1 MKKLFASLS
10 LILMLTACGPASV
23 EDLMEDPKLLGEVM
37 EECMV
42 KMAQGK
48 DADDQECKNAVEA
61 QKKMTRNMMQGLMR

>member
-1 MKKLFASLS
+1 
-10 LILMLTACGPASV
+10 
-23 EDLMEDPKLLGEVM
+23 MEDPKLLGEVM